1 MPNLPENSASY
12 PAAVR
17 QIDSGELAVGGD
29 TSKPPNEQFLAL
41 ASRTAYLKGVAD
53 GHDAAIAN
61 LSSGKQDADSTLD
74 AIANLALVAN
84 QFIGTDGNG
93 DIALKSITIPTISV
107 AILQDFKSGFGGQ
120 GNTTGWL
127 KRDLNTKSESG
138 TSFCTLNG
146 DSTFTLPAGS
156 YLIWGRVP
164 GTMVDK
170 HQARLTNNTDAINYK
185 GSSTQTLTAAAVS
198 GQSIT
203 TDSWVFATFAIA
215 DTKTFQIEH
224 RIYDTIIDRSLGAE
238 VGTGLGEVY
247 TQVVVV
253 KLG

>member
-1 MPNLPENSASY
+1 VPDLPENSATY

-17 QIDSGELAVGGD
+17 QIDSGEFAVGGD
-29 TSKPPNEQFLAL
+29 TTKPPNEQLLAL
-41 ASRTAYLKGVAD
+41 ASRTAFLKAQVDALT
-53 GHDAAIAN
+53 AAINGLTIGEEVQAH
-61 LSSGKQDADSTLD
+61 SGTLD
-74 AIANLALVAN
+74 AIAGLNLIADK
-84 QFIGTDGNG
+84 FIGTNSAGT
-93 DIALKSITIPTISV
+93 ITLKSVPTISI
-107 AILQDFKSGFGGQ
+107 AILQDFKTAFGGQ

-127 KRDLNTKSESG
+127 KRDLNDKQETG

-146 DSTFTLPAGS
+146 DSTFSLPAGS
-156 YLIWGRVP
+156 YLVWARVP

-170 HQARLTNNTDAINYK
+170 HQCRVANTTDTIYYK

-215 DTKTFQIEH
+215 STKTFQIEH

-238 VGTGLGEVY
+238 VGTGMGEVY
-247 TQVVVV
+247 TQVVIV
-253 KLG
+253 KLS

>member
-1 MPNLPENSASY
+1 MPNLPEDSASY
-12 PAAVR
+12 PDGIR

-29 TSKPPNEQFLAL
+29 TSAPPNEQLLAL
-41 ASRTAYLKGVAD
+41 ASRTAYLKGVSD

-61 LSSGKQDADSTLD
+61 LSAGKQNNSATLS
-74 AIANLALVAN
+74 AIANLTLIAN
-84 QFIGTDGNG
+84 QFIGTDAAG
-93 DIALKSITIPTISV
+93 DIALKSVPTISV

-120 GNTTGWL
+120 GDTTGWL
-127 KRDLNTKSESG
+127 KRDLNDKQESG
-138 TSFCTLNG
+138 TSFCTLSG
-146 DSTFTLPAGS
+146 DSTFALPAGS
-156 YLIWGRVP
+156 YLVWARVP

-170 HQARLTNNTDAINYK
+170 HQARLTNNTDGINYK

-215 DTKTFQIEH
+215 DTKNFQVEH

-238 VGTGLGEVY
+238 VGTGIGEVY

-253 KLG
+253 KLS

>member
-1 MPNLPENSASY
+1 MVDLPEDSASY
-12 PAAVR
+12 PSAVR
-17 QIDSGELAVGGD
+17 QIDSGEFAVGGD
-29 TSKPPNEQFLAL
+29 TTKPPNEQLLAL

-53 GHDAAIAN
+53 GHD
-61 LSSGKQDADSTLD
+61 T
-74 AIANLALVAN
+74 AIANLASGKQNSSTTLSAIAGLNLIAN
-84 QFIGTDGNG
+84 QFIGTDGAGN
-93 DIALKSITIPTISV
+93 IALKSVPTISV
-107 AILQDFKSGFGGQ
+107 AILQDFKSAFGGQ

-127 KRDLNTKSESG
+127 KRDLNDKQETG

-156 YLIWGRVP
+156 YLVFARVP

-170 HQARLTNNTDAINYK
+170 HQARLVNNTDGINYK

-203 TDSWVFATFAIA
+203 TDSWVFATFAI
-215 DTKTFQIEH
+215 TSNKTFQVEH

-253 KLG
+253 KLA

>member
-1 MPNLPENSASY
+1 MPNLPEDSASY
-12 PAAVR
+12 PTAVR
-17 QIDSGELAVGGD
+17 QIDSGELATGGD
-29 TSKPPNEQFLAL
+29 VTKPPNEQLLAL

-61 LSSGKQDADSTLD
+61 LSTGKQNTSTTLS
-74 AIANLALVAN
+74 AIANLALIAN
-84 QFIGTDGNG
+84 QFIGTDGAGN
-93 DIALKSITIPTISV
+93 IALKSVPAISV
-107 AILQDFKSGFGGQ
+107 AILQDFKSSFGGQ

-127 KRDLNTKSESG
+127 KRDLNNKTESG

-146 DSTFTLPAGS
+146 DSTFSLPAGS
-156 YLIWGRVP
+156 YLVWARVP

-170 HQARLTNNTDAINYK
+170 HQARLANTTDTIYYK

-215 DTKTFQIEH
+215 ATKTFQIEH

-247 TQVVVV
+247 TQIVVV
-253 KLG
+253 KVV